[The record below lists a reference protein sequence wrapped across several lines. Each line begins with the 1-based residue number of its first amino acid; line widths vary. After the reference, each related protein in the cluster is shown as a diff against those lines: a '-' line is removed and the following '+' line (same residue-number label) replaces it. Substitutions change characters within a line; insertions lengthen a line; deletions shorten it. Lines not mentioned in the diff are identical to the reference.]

1 MAEFLITRCG
11 GKFSERVRLVLC
23 LFFVFALFPA
33 WAGEM
38 VLDSL
43 RHDAEELRT
52 VEVKA
57 DRRRWNNRTVAAQTL
72 TAGDLDSQGITDL
85 ADALRRMA
93 GTNIRDYGG
102 VGGMKTLSVRSMGA
116 THTGVVYDG
125 LSVTDCESGQ
135 IDLSR
140 FSLEQVNRLSLVVGD
155 NADIFVPARTLASA
169 ATLYLSSDA
178 PVLAGRN
185 CRLETRFSAGSFG
198 YVNPRVKWE
207 QQLSGDWSLRLQG
220 DFLRADNRYP
230 FTLVN
235 HSLVTREKRTNNTV
249 RNGMG
254 EVNVYYRPASATRF
268 QGKLYYYDS
277 YKQLPGQ
284 VVYYNPVNHESQRFR
299 NAFGQVHYQ
308 TGWAC
313 GLSWQVNAKGN
324 HSETHYRDEGPQYPG
339 RVKKDV
345 YRQQEYYVSTSLLY
359 TPLRFLSFSLSS
371 DYAYAQLSSSV
382 IDTRRPMR
390 HSMLESLAAKYSRGA
405 FTATA
410 TLLASYYRNDAKEG
424 HASRNARRYSP
435 SVALAWH
442 PAHGWLSLR
451 ASYKDIF
458 RMPTFTDNYYT
469 RMGNRD
475 LLPEKAR
482 QFNAGATFTLARPLL
497 VLRAM
502 ELQADAYYNKVTDKI
517 VAMPMNMFY
526 WSMVN
531 VGRVN
536 ITGTDV
542 KAAMGL
548 RLTGWLRAELDA
560 NYTFQYAV
568 NVTSPSSQ
576 YYRHQIAYTPRHSG
590 GGSVALLTPWVNVS
604 LHGTA
609 MSKRYSTNEN
619 MDISRIEPHHELGL
633 AVYRDFRWR
642 GLGGSLRADVVN
654 LTDEQYDIVRLY
666 PMPGRSWRVTLK
678 LDI

>member
-1 MAEFLITRCG
+1 
-11 GKFSERVRLVLC
+11 
-23 LFFVFALFPA
+23 
-33 WAGEM
+33 M

-140 FSLEQVNRLSLVVGD
+140 FSLEQVDRLSLVVGD

-410 TLLASYYRNDAKEG
+410 TLLASYYRNDAREG
-424 HASRNARRYSP
+424 HASRDAHRYSP

-442 PAHGWLSLR
+442 PAHGWFSLR

-482 QFNAGATFTLARPLL
+482 QFNVGATFTLARPLR

-536 ITGTDV
+536 IAGTDV
-542 KAAMGL
+542 KAAMRL
-548 RLTGWLRAELDA
+548 RLTGWLRAELNA
-560 NYTFQYAV
+560 NYTYQYAV
-568 NVTSPSSQ
+568 NVTTPGSR
-576 YYRHQIAYTPRHSG
+576 YYKDQIAYTPRHSG

-609 MSKRYSTNEN
+609 MSERYSTNEN
-619 MDISRIEPHHELGL
+619 MDISRIAPHHELGL
-633 AVYRDFRWR
+633 AVYRDFRRR

-666 PMPGRSWRVTLK
+666 PMPGRSWKITLK